1 VLCTD
6 ESLLDRNGI
15 SKAGMASREM
25 DVKEI
30 YFDDEVRHLAFR
42 LLLRGLGKRDSR
54 LNETKLRDA

>member
-1 VLCTD
+1 M
-6 ESLLDRNGI
+6 LDRNGI